1 VTVDMTL
8 GSVSFTALT
17 TASVD
22 ALPLRV
28 TVSRTP
34 RAVGPHDVG
43 LRHEAV
49 VHGRDV
55 FHV

>member
-1 VTVDMTL
+1 MTL

-34 RAVGPHDVG
+34 RAPFVRTMLVCGTKPSCTV
-43 LRHEAV
+43 ATS
-49 VHGRDV
+49 
-55 FHV
+55 FM